1 MLLMCWI
8 SLRNT
13 LYFTLM
19 IMSTLPPI
27 HGAHAHRQH
36 TDMYS
41 VVKRPNILYHQVHHI
56 THRFMPIIV
65 ALNSSHEIPVF
76 RVLWDIDEVISSLEY
91 LAVLL
96 L

>member
-1 MLLMCWI
+1 
-8 SLRNT
+8 
-13 LYFTLM
+13 
-19 IMSTLPPI
+19 
-27 HGAHAHRQH
+27 
-36 TDMYS
+36 
-41 VVKRPNILYHQVHHI
+41 
-56 THRFMPIIV
+56 MPIIV